1 MELLIYVP
9 KITPRINYTFR
20 QVCKRILGFNI
31 NFTTKIETF
40 ISYDGPKFSYTS
52 QRLGNEVFIQSYGIL
67 EEQGINDMEILISE
81 WKGEP
86 YFFRTSK
93 QSDIPFDI
101 FSASFYLLSRYEEYL
116 PHLKDQLGDFPAE
129 ESIAYK
135 NNFLDKPVI
144 NIWMSAFLEVLK
156 HKFKHLEPPEQTPAL
171 RLVIAVEKAFQ
182 YRKLGISRSF
192 VGLVKDG
199 LRLRF
204 RDVFSRIQSW
214 FLPDKDPYDVYDFLV
229 DNKKE
234 LDIDM
239 LFLFQLGD
247 YSIYTKNINY
257 RKKEYKRLIKSMGD
271 YSEIGLMLSHEAIFD
286 VLTLNKEIKRF
297 ENIANHE
304 LKSVVIKGRSINFPN
319 YYVNLDETS
328 IKNDFSMG
336 YSNKIGFRTG
346 TYTPHL
352 FYDLNLEQASPIEI
366 HPYYASSPNFC
377 QTGEKVLRQKLSY
390 LEKYPVKCNILLNNS
405 DFKHTSQKES
415 ILKKILMIKEC
426 LQEK

>member
-40 ISYDGPKFSYTS
+40 ISYDGPKFSYTT

-67 EEQGINDMEILISE
+67 EEQGINDMEILMSE

-86 YFFRTSK
+86 YFFKTSK

-116 PHLKDQLGDFPAE
+116 PHLKNHLGDFPAE

-144 NIWMSAFLEVLK
+144 NIWMSRFLEILK
-156 HKFKHLEPPEQTPAL
+156 AKFKDIQTPQKTPTIK
-171 RLVIAVEKAFQ
+171 LVIAVEKAFQ
-182 YRKLGISRSF
+182 YRELGILRGF
-192 VGLVKDG
+192 VGLMKDA
-199 LRLRF
+199 LRFRF
-204 RDVFSRIQSW
+204 RDVFTRIQSW
-214 FLPDKDPYDVYDFLV
+214 FIPEKDPYDVYDFLIKTK
-229 DNKKE
+229 NE
-234 LDIDM
+234 LGIEM

-247 YSIYTKNINY
+247 YSIYTKNINF
-257 RKKEYKRLIKSMGD
+257 RKKEYKRIIKSMGD
-271 YSEIGLMLSHEAIFD
+271 YSEIGLLLSHEAIFD

-304 LKSVVIKGRSINFPN
+304 LKSVVIKGRSINFPG
-319 YYVNLDETS
+319 YFVNLDETT
-328 IKNDFSMG
+328 IKDDYSMG
-336 YSNKIGFRTG
+336 YYNKIGFRTG

-390 LEKYPVKCNILLNNS
+390 LKNYPVNCNILVSNS
-405 DFKHTSQKES
+405 DFKLSSQKET
-415 ILKKILMIKEC
+415 ILKKISIIKEC

>member
-20 QVCKRILGFNI
+20 QVCKRMLGFNI
-31 NFTTKIETF
+31 SFTTKIETF
-40 ISYDGPKFSYTS
+40 ISYNGPKFSYTS

-67 EEQGINDMEILISE
+67 EEQGINDVEIQIAE

-86 YFFRTSK
+86 YFFKTSK

-116 PHLKDQLGDFPAE
+116 PHLKNEMGDFPAE

-135 NNFLDKPVI
+135 NKFLDKPVI
-144 NIWMSAFLEVLK
+144 NIWMTVFLEILK
-156 HKFKHLEPPEQTPAL
+156 SKFKSIESL
-171 RLVIAVEKAFQ
+171 RQLSSLKLIIAVEKAYQ
-182 YRKLGISRSF
+182 YRELGISRGF
-192 VGLVKDG
+192 VGLLKDAV
-199 LRLRF
+199 RFRF
-204 RDVFSRIQSW
+204 RDVFMRIQSW
-214 FLPDKDPYDVYDFLV
+214 FVADKDPYNVYDFLI
-229 DNKKE
+229 DLKNKLQIE
-234 LDIDM
+234 M

-271 YSEIGLMLSHEAIFD
+271 YSEIGLNLSHEAIED
-286 VLTLNKEIKRF
+286 VLTLAKEIKRF

-304 LKSVVIKGRSINFPN
+304 LKSVAISGRSINFPG

-328 IKNDFSMG
+328 IKNDYSMG
-336 YSNKIGFRTG
+336 YFNKIGYRTG

-366 HPYYASSPNFC
+366 HPYYASSSSLK
-377 QTGEKVLRQKLSY
+377 QISEKGLRQKLSK
-390 LEKYPVKCNILLNNS
+390 LDNHPVKCNILLNNA
-405 DFKHTSQKES
+405 DFKDTSQKER
-415 ILKKILMIKEC
+415 ILKKISIVKAC